1 MKIKTLISIILLCP
15 TWVWQV
21 KAQVKNNPSDGLE
34 VRARMIEGTPT
45 IKIIPSVQ
53 ATWFKGMKNGYE
65 ISISEFK
72 NGSYSE
78 YRVLEPRLMPAA
90 EDAFRSPDLPEDYAE
105 GMRKIVYEET
115 FAPASQ
121 SFNDLAEANE
131 VMGRMFYG
139 YLLLSSYDPK
149 LSEMSGL
156 QMQLPANVSDVFK
169 VKVKING
176 TDIAHEQN
184 MLLRAFY
191 KSLASPSLNV
201 KPEDHR
207 VSLLWNHSNYKMQ
220 FIAYSPERS
229 TDGKNYRPLGA
240 PTIFTANS
248 SSGKLGLISVK
259 DSLSA
264 NYENYWYRLAGYD
277 VFGILSDYTE
287 PVKVMGHD
295 KTAPPEPRRVQV
307 SEGKAPGEVNVSW
320 AAEASPDLLG
330 FQVIASQ
337 SEEGDYQLMHKDL
350 MPADAR
356 EFTIT
361 FDKKPPL
368 FYRVL
373 SVDTA
378 RNAAS
383 SSLGYL
389 IVYDS
394 IPPALP
400 IDFEAKADTN
410 YVVTIKWS
418 KSTSEDVK
426 GYRLYKAYSP
436 SNGFVPITGLIITDT
451 TYYDTLADDRLDK
464 NVYYQLV
471 ALDTHYNHSKKSE
484 YIFAP
489 VPDRVPPTAPLLM
502 KADLEKGNKVSLEW
516 RKSSSDDVISQT
528 VLRRMPDDSTFMEI
542 AVLTPS
548 DSAYTDTEKDN
559 GAADFVEYYIVAIDS
574 SGNHSKRSNGK
585 RILYKQ
591 DRDHLVV
598 VLRSAIVEDGNIRLV
613 WKYPAEGNYSV
624 LVYRAAQDEDFELIG
639 RVNEGDSYLDSSVA
653 KGKEYRYKIGA
664 MKANGN
670 RMPLSE
676 VMRVD
681 VE

>member
-15 TWVWQV
+15 ACVWQV
-21 KAQVKNNPSDGLE
+21 KAQVKNTQSDLLQ

-45 IKIIPSVQ
+45 IKIIPSDQ
-53 ATWFKGMKNGYE
+53 ATWFRGMKNGYE

-72 NGSYSE
+72 NGSYSD

-90 EDAFRSPDLPEDYAE
+90 EDAFRSPDLPEQYAE
-105 GMRKIVYEET
+105 PMRKILYEET

-131 VMGRMFYG
+131 VMGQMFFG

-149 LSEMSGL
+149 LSEMSGF
-156 QMQLPANVSDVFK
+156 QMQPPKDVSDVFK
-169 VKVKING
+169 LKVKING
-176 TDIAHEQN
+176 TDIEHEQN

-191 KSLASPSLNV
+191 TSLYSPPLSV

-207 VSLLWNHSNYKMQ
+207 VSLLWNHSDYKMQ
-220 FIAYSPERS
+220 FVAYRPERS
-229 TDGKNYRPLGA
+229 TDGKNYEPLGA

-259 DSLSA
+259 DSLPA
-264 NYENYWYRLAGYD
+264 NYQNYWYRLAGYD

-287 PVKVMGHD
+287 PVKVMGRD
-295 KTAPPEPRRVQV
+295 RTAPPEPRRVQID
-307 SEGKAPGEVNVSW
+307 EGKAPREVNITW
-320 AAEASPDLLG
+320 TAEASPDLLG

-337 SEEGDYQLMHKDL
+337 SEEGNYQLLHKEL
-350 MPADAR
+350 LPADAR
-356 EFTIT
+356 EFNTT

-378 RNAAS
+378 LNAAS

-389 IVYDS
+389 VVYDS
-394 IPPALP
+394 IPPEIP
-400 IDFEAKADTN
+400 VNFEAKTDTN
-410 YVVTIKWS
+410 YVVTVKWS
-418 KSTSEDVK
+418 KSTSDDVK
-426 GYRLYKAYSP
+426 GYRLYKAYDP
-436 SNGFVPITGLIITDT
+436 KNGFVPVTGLIITDT
-451 TYYDTLADDRLDK
+451 TYSDTLADDRLDK
-464 NVYYQLV
+464 KVYYQLV
-471 ALDTHYNHSKKSE
+471 ALDQHYNHSEKSE
-484 YIFAP
+484 YIFAL
-489 VPDRVPPTAPLLM
+489 VPDKVSPTPPLLM
-502 KADLEKGNKVSLEW
+502 TADLEKENQVSLGW
-516 RKSSSDDVISQT
+516 RISSSNDVMTQT

-548 DSAYTDTEKDN
+548 DSSYTDKEKDN
-559 GAADFVEYYIVAIDS
+559 GAAEFAEYYVVAVDS
-574 SGNHSKRSNGK
+574 SGNRSERSNGK

-591 DRDHLVV
+591 DRDHLAI
-598 VLRSAIVEDGNIRLV
+598 VLQSADVEDGKIHLV
-613 WKYPAEGNYSV
+613 WKYPGEEKYSA

-639 RVNEGDSYLDSSVA
+639 RVSEGDSYLDSSVA

-664 MKANGN
+664 MKPNGN
-670 RMPLSE
+670 RMPLSKILI
-676 VMRVD
+676 
-681 VE
+681 VELE